1 MFAWCDQ
8 GLGSTPIR
16 DGCGREGGRK
26 GGLSPRDAQRV
37 KRLICKP
44 DKIVRFPYSFAKE
57 WMGLHKDGFDF

>member
-1 MFAWCDQ
+1 M
-8 GLGSTPIR
+8 LGGGSVP
-16 DGCGREGGRK
+16 GMPREGVG

-44 DKIVRFPYSFAKE
+44 DKIVRFPCSFAKE